1 MAATGSAALVLALL
15 AEATQGRLMGRVTGM
30 PDLGVA
36 AAAEL
41 GVDLDR
47 LALIPDPGA
56 ELVAVLSALI
66 DGFDLVVLGPVA
78 PHGVQPQLAR
88 RLAGWVRNRGN
99 QAAAALR
106 AGAIVV
112 SDARYVDAGRVT
124 LAVAPLD
131 GPVDHTVTAPA
142 FALPH
147 HPHAP
152 VAMLTAT
159 TATALG
165 LGTVP
170 FTVAASTSR
179 MPTADEQDRLQARL
193 GQKFEVRVDR
203 GIQQD
208 GRPLTILA
216 IVAGVVTLAT
226 ALATGL
232 AAADGRAD
240 LAALAALGTPPR
252 MRRALSLSQAG
263 VIAGLGSIIGTLAG
277 LGTAIAVLI
286 TLNQATADA
295 WPVQQPL
302 PIIVPWLNI
311 GTALVVV
318 PLIAMLGAGLLTRS
332 RLPIE
337 R

>member
-1 MAATGSAALVLALL
+1 M
-15 AEATQGRLMGRVTGM
+15 
-30 PDLGVA
+30 
-36 AAAEL
+36 
-41 GVDLDR
+41 
-47 LALIPDPGA
+47 
-56 ELVAVLSALI
+56 
-66 DGFDLVVLGPVA
+66 
-78 PHGVQPQLAR
+78 
-88 RLAGWVRNRGN
+88 
-99 QAAAALR
+99 
-106 AGAIVV
+106 
-112 SDARYVDAGRVT
+112 
-124 LAVAPLD
+124 
-131 GPVDHTVTAPA
+131 
-142 FALPH
+142 
-147 HPHAP
+147 
-152 VAMLTAT
+152 
-159 TATALG
+159 
-165 LGTVP
+165 
-170 FTVAASTSR
+170 
-179 MPTADEQDRLQARL
+179 
-193 GQKFEVRVDR
+193 
-203 GIQQD
+203 
-208 GRPLTILA
+208 TILA

-240 LAALAALGTPPR
+240 LAALAALGTSPR